1 MGYVSILMIFPGTW
15 PMGAGVGWVVMLLS
29 LSLILI
35 LVGVEG
41 VAWLRVARVRAM
53 VRLKVVVTS
62 RK

>member
-1 MGYVSILMIFPGTW
+1 
-15 PMGAGVGWVVMLLS
+15 MGAGVGWVVMLLS